1 MTVLTEIEG
10 RYPRLRRTWS
20 TGAVAGFAG
29 GGAEIIWIALYKNFS
44 DGDVIAVARG
54 VTESLFLNL
63 VPASAA
69 APLGVAIHIG
79 LAIILGVAIAV
90 LVRTLVPRVCAPVIE
105 PLAVVGLLVGVWAT
119 NFFLVLPVINP
130 AFVALVPY
138 EVSLISKVL
147 FGIAAALVLR
157 YFGESRRR

>member
-1 MTVLTEIEG
+1 MTVLTEIDG

-20 TGAVAGFAG
+20 TGAVAGLAG
-29 GGAEIIWIALYKNFS
+29 GGAEIVWIASYKNFS
-44 DGDVIAVARG
+44 DGDALAVARG

-63 VPASAA
+63 VPASVA
-69 APLGVAIHIG
+69 APLGIAIHIG

-90 LVRTLVPRVCAPVIE
+90 LVRTLMPRVRATVIE

-119 NFFLVLPVINP
+119 IFFLVLPAINP
-130 AFVALVPY
+130 AFVTLVPY

-157 YFGESRRR
+157 HSGEPRRR